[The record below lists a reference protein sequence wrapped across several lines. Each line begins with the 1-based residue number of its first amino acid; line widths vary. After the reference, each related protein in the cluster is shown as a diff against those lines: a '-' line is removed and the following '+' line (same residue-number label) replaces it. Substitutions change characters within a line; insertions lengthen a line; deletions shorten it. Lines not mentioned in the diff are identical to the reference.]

1 MITFVRTAVGMP
13 GKAVEFAAFAKEIAD
28 IVSRVTGGNTVA
40 CTAFGGNANAVA
52 WISHADSFNQMEERQ
67 AKLTANAEYLA
78 ALKKAEHLAVAGMTH
93 DHVWRHI

>member
-1 MITFVRTAVGMP
+1 MS
-13 GKAVEFAAFAKEIAD
+13 GKAVEFAAFAKEMAELINRVAD
-28 IVSRVTGGNTVA
+28 GNTVA
-40 CTAFGGNANAVA
+40 CVSFGGNANAVA
-52 WISHADSFNQMEERQ
+52 WISQADSFNQMEERQ